1 MKLATLDD
9 SVRVPHALEL
19 TVKKVLLLAA
29 TGPCYR
35 ATWSPALPQTEYA
48 SATDSF
54 DF

>member
-1 MKLATLDD
+1 MKLATLAD

-19 TVKKVLLLAA
+19 TVKKVLLLAS
-29 TGPCYR
+29 TGRCDL
-35 ATWSPALPQTEYA
+35 ATWSPTLPQTEYA